1 METKIIF
8 KFNDMTIL
16 KIDKDLKLIEI
27 QAYKRALSKAY
38 DCKVVDIEVIFKQDT
53 KIVSDID
60 LTKEGMV
67 FWKGFHP
74 KVITG
79 VKSSLIEGSDDYLD
93 AMNNNTLENF
103 LLFTN

>member
-1 METKIIF
+1 MDTKIIF
-8 KFNDMTIL
+8 KYNDMTIL
-16 KIDKDLKLIEI
+16 KINKDLKLIEI

-38 DCKVVDIEVIFKQDT
+38 DCKVVDIEVMFKQDA
-53 KIVSDID
+53 KIVSEID

-67 FWKGFHP
+67 YWKGFYP
-74 KVITG
+74 KIILG

-93 AMNNNTLENF
+93 AINNNTLEDF